1 MAHLR
6 ANRACS
12 IMSRPTVSLVL
23 IDTNAYALSAVALN
37 QCLSRFAFDD
47 VLLFSDNDQVWGG
60 QTVHRVAR
68 FRSIADYNDV
78 LLNRLPEYLR
88 TDFFLVIQ
96 YDGFILDEAQFSPHF
111 FHYDYIGAPWGNYPH
126 FNVGNGGFSWRSR
139 KLAEAAARL
148 NYGKDEHELA
158 EDLFL
163 CRQHRVWLETK
174 ENCNFAPE
182 AIASHFSIETG
193 TRRFP
198 TFGFHG
204 VFHLPEV
211 YRNMPEFLVQN
222 VTERILRSDIQF
234 SLLANAMRR
243 VSEPCFNELLR
254 RRKSLDEASQAARLV
269 PLESGVA

>member
-1 MAHLR
+1 
-6 ANRACS
+6 
-12 IMSRPTVSLVL
+12 MSRPTVSLVL
-23 IDTNAYALSAVALN
+23 VDTDTYTLAAVALN

-47 VLLFSDNDQVWGG
+47 VLLFSDNDQAWGPH
-60 QTVHRVAR
+60 TVRR
-68 FRSIADYNDV
+68 IPKLQSITDYNDV
-78 LLNRLPEYLR
+78 LLNRVPEFLR

-96 YDGFILDEAQFSPHF
+96 YDGFILDETQFSPHF

-139 KLAEAAARL
+139 KIAEAAGRL
-148 NYGKDEHELA
+148 NYRKDQYQLA

-163 CRQHRVWLETK
+163 CRLHRIRLETQ
-174 ENCNFAPE
+174 EHCNFAPE

-193 TRRFP
+193 PRRFP

-222 VTERILRSDIQF
+222 VTQRILRSDIQF
-234 SLLANAMRR
+234 SLLANAMRS
-243 VSEPCFNELLR
+243 VSEACFHELLR
-254 RRKSLDEASQAARLV
+254 LRKSLDEARPAALLAGSQY
-269 PLESGVA
+269 